1 MRLQSIQRRFDR
13 YRIMYMKKVSNNCRQ
28 CVRKFKGAG
37 GLYWHMEYVHESK
50 ILACGEC
57 HYKASYKTSLT
68 VHMQ

>member
-1 MRLQSIQRRFDR
+1 
-13 YRIMYMKKVSNNCRQ
+13 MYMKKVSNNCRQ

-57 HYKASYKTSLT
+57 HYKASYKTNLT